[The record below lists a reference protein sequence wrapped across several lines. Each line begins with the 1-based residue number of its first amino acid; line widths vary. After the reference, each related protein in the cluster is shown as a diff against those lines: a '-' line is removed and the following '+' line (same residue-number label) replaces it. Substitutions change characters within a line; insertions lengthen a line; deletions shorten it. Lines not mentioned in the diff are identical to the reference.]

1 MTHKHPGTQVKSSS
15 LQIYSLPVLFLLLVS
30 LSLLTMN
37 CADDP
42 TSLGL
47 KFLPSNE
54 TTGVMIFDSYLDSMV
69 MTSKN
74 FKYRVNS
81 YFSPNLIVGQTA
93 NYSSKALIKFSNLP
107 DDKDSAVV
115 NSAYLV
121 LKYKNYYFP
130 NTAADSLGQISFDIY
145 KVIQNI
151 NYQTVT
157 LDSVTSSTF
166 GTVTQGSYT
175 GIPTA
180 DTQEVV
186 INLNTTLVRDW
197 FEYAADPNY
206 SVPNYG
212 IALSPNASSSV
223 LKAFYSSQ
231 TGSDVKPKIV
241 VIYTKY
247 GDTDTLFHDISETM
261 FLADVNL
268 TPLPER
274 FYLQAGVSYDQI
286 MRFDVSKIPSTATI
300 NDVQL
305 ILTLDSAGS
314 IFTRI
319 SNKGL
324 AAAFVTDSA
333 LIKTEGFI
341 FDGIVSGNQF
351 VFRTR
356 MMTAFQRWLNNT
368 SNQGLMIIP
377 GAQTSNL
384 DLFSFYDVNASDPNK
399 RPRVIIKYTPRVT
412 P

>member
-1 MTHKHPGTQVKSSS
+1 MTYKQSGTKVKT
-15 LQIYSLPVLFLLLVS
+15 YSLPALFLLLVS

-54 TTGVMIFDSYLDSMV
+54 TTGVRIFDSYLDTMV

-74 FKYRVNS
+74 FKYRINS
-81 YFSPNLIVGQTA
+81 YYSQNLIVGKTA
-93 NYSSKALIKFSNLP
+93 NYSSKALIKFSSLP
-107 DDKDSAVV
+107 EDKDSAVV
-115 NSAYLV
+115 NSAYMV

-130 NTAADSLGQISFDIY
+130 NTLPDSLGQISFDIF
-145 KVIQNI
+145 KVNQDI

-157 LDSVTSSTF
+157 FDSVTSSTF
-166 GTVTQGSYT
+166 GTEPQGSYT

-186 INLNTTLVRDW
+186 INLNTTLVKDW
-197 FEYAADPNY
+197 LERAADPNY
-206 SVPNYG
+206 TVPNYG
-212 IALSPNASSSV
+212 IVLSPNASSSV
-223 LKAFYSSQ
+223 LKAFYSAL
-231 TGSDVKPKIV
+231 TGSDVKPQIV

-247 GDTDTLFHDISETM
+247 GDTDTLYHNTCETM

-286 MRFDVSKIPSTATI
+286 IRFDVSKIPSTATI

-305 ILTLDSAGS
+305 ILTLDSVNS
-314 IFTRI
+314 IFTSI
-319 SNKGL
+319 TNKGL
-324 AAAFVTDSA
+324 AGAFVTDSTA
-333 LIKTEGFI
+333 ITTESFI
-341 FDGIVSGNQF
+341 FDGVVSGNQY

-356 MMTAFQRWLNNT
+356 LMTAFQRWLNNE
-368 SNQGLMIIP
+368 SNMGLMIIP

-384 DLFSFYDVNASDPNK
+384 DLFSFYDINASDPNK